1 MTRHKAFTLIELLV
15 VIILLGVLSAYAA
28 SRFVG
33 VGSFAA
39 FTAQEQAIS
48 IIRQIQVSRMQSNLA
63 DSELFANSHYVLAIR
78 SDCLGSVAGCNGA
91 SSQSASYEPRS
102 DVLRAKQ
109 LTFTTEPALT
119 DSVLPFDLLGNPQ
132 PSAMSATRLNITIH
146 APDSTAT
153 LCINQQGYVAK
164 RLCQ

>member
-28 SRFVG
+28 SSLIG
-33 VGSFAA
+33 AGSFAA

-63 DSELFANSHYVLAIR
+63 DSELLANGHYVLAIR

-91 SSQSASYEPRS
+91 SSERRS
-102 DVLRAKQ
+102 DVLRAEQ
-109 LTFTTEPALT
+109 LSFTTQPSLINQSLA
-119 DSVLPFDLLGNPQ
+119 FDLLGNPQ
-132 PSAMSATRLNITIH
+132 DPATPTSGVTITLR
-146 APDSTAT
+146 APDSSAA
-153 LCINQQGYVAK
+153 LCINAQGYIAK
-164 RLCQ
+164 GACQ

>member
-63 DSELFANSHYVLAIR
+63 DDAQLANGHSVLAIR
-78 SDCLGSVAGCNGA
+78 SDCLGSVAGCN
-91 SSQSASYEPRS
+91 SASHEPRS
-102 DVLRAKQ
+102 DVLRAKL
-109 LTFTTEPALT
+109 LTFTTQPALT
-119 DSVLPFDLLGNPQ
+119 DSVLPFDLLGNP
-132 PSAMSATRLNITIH
+132 PSSAIPLIITIH

-164 RLCQ
+164 ELCQ